1 MKKIDSEIR
10 RREAIVALE
19 SKQAEDKRLMKAQF
33 QAVYEGMQPLNLL
46 KKTFK
51 TISETQDIK
60 QDIINTSLGLG
71 VGYLSKRIL
80 RDTSKKPSKKLIGAA
95 VLLGFTAVILKNPHT
110 VKTIGASLLNTFL
123 NNKTVETDFEEE
135 EED

>member
-10 RREAIVALE
+10 LREAIVALE
-19 SKQAEDKRLMKAQF
+19 QQQAEEKRLMKQQF
-33 QAVYEGMQPLNLL
+33 QAVYEGMQPLNLI

-80 RDTSKKPSKKLIGAA
+80 NDVSKKPSKKLIGAA
-95 VLLGFTAVILKNPHT
+95 VLLGFTAVVLKNPQT
-110 VKTIGASLLNTFL
+110 IKTIGTSLLKSFL
-123 NNKTVETDFEEE
+123 NKTNQSDLEEE